1 MQRFFICSLILA
13 ATGLMAQPKKAWPVQ
28 LKGAEKVVYK
38 TVGETR
44 LNLHIFRPL
53 KQKTKAPAIVFFFG
67 GGWKSGTPAQFEQQC
82 RYLASRG
89 MVAMTAEYRIRN
101 MHGTLATACVT
112 DGKSAVR
119 WIRENAGKLGVD
131 PHRIAAT

>member
-1 MQRFFICSLILA
+1 
-13 ATGLMAQPKKAWPVQ
+13 MAQPKKAWPVQ

-67 GGWKSGTPAQFEQQC
+67 GGWESGFAIMDDVLADLQEQ
-82 RYLASRG
+82 
-89 MVAMTAEYRIRN
+89 E
-101 MHGTLATACVT
+101 
-112 DGKSAVR
+112 K
-119 WIRENAGKLGVD
+119 
-131 PHRIAAT
+131 